1 MFLVVIEKKSTS
13 PYIEVV
19 EHTVDFIQTGKP
31 WYILVPCDTIEEA
44 KKALDVFNAR
54 KDTK

>member
-1 MFLVVIEKKSTS
+1 MFLVVIEKKGAS

-31 WYILVPCDTIEEA
+31 WMLLVPCDTIEEA
-44 KKALDVFNAR
+44 KKALDVFR
-54 KDTK
+54 